1 MRVGEALREAWRDIA
16 SGAGRPVTFALLFAV
31 AVGGIVLAS
40 AVSTAAAVRE
50 ARDFIASGAAVY
62 VMKASARIDGS
73 ACDALGSL
81 ANVTAA
87 GAIREESEGI
97 ASARLPRTPISLFL
111 VSRGFTAM
119 LPASGDPSSGGLS
132 LSRDAAETVGAESG
146 QSLDTTRG
154 ATRVASV
161 FDYPDDGRDPLLA
174 FAATAPTDNG
184 AAFDQCWASI
194 WPHDENAVAA
204 LGRTVL
210 SDGGEQV
217 DRPVLM
223 QLNQTHGSRFVA
235 TTVLDRSTAGSL
247 AIVAGGVIGV
257 AFVLRR
263 RLALASDRHI
273 GVGRLA
279 QVVSQ
284 STQVLLGAS
293 IGSAATLAAVLITVR
308 SASEDRLPVVLQSVT
323 LLVAGGGAAVAAC
336 AITVCLLR
344 ESALFRYFKQR

>member
-1 MRVGEALREAWRDIA
+1 
-16 SGAGRPVTFALLFAV
+16 
-31 AVGGIVLAS
+31 
-40 AVSTAAAVRE
+40 
-50 ARDFIASGAAVY
+50 
-62 VMKASARIDGS
+62 
-73 ACDALGSL
+73 
-81 ANVTAA
+81 
-87 GAIREESEGI
+87 
-97 ASARLPRTPISLFL
+97 
-111 VSRGFTAM
+111 
-119 LPASGDPSSGGLS
+119 
-132 LSRDAAETVGAESG
+132 
-146 QSLDTTRG
+146 
-154 ATRVASV
+154 
-161 FDYPDDGRDPLLA
+161 
-174 FAATAPTDNG
+174 
-184 AAFDQCWASI
+184 
-194 WPHDENAVAA
+194 
-204 LGRTVL
+204 
-210 SDGGEQV
+210 
-217 DRPVLM
+217 M

-336 AITVCLLR
+336 AITVCVLR